1 MHWDAYV
8 APIIAD
14 YPARK
19 RKLLQKN
26 YFRVP
31 TSTHVYHTHKST
43 YDILHVVVNIVIL
56 VLPGP
61 TTVGLERK
69 LIGSE
74 SL

>member
-1 MHWDAYV
+1 MHWDTYV
-8 APIIAD
+8 VPIIAD
-14 YPARK
+14 YPVRK
-19 RKLLQKN
+19 KKLLQKN
-26 YFRVP
+26 YFSVP

-43 YDILHVVVNIVIL
+43 YDILHVVVI
-56 VLPGP
+56 LPGP